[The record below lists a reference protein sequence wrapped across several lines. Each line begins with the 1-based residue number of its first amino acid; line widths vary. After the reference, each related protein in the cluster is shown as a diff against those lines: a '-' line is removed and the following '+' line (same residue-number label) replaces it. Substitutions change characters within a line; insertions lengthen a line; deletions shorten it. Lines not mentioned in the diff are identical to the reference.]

1 MMQQILI
8 TALGMM
14 LVFEGLLPFVFPELW
29 RKTMQQAT
37 ELPEMQLR
45 LMGLTSII
53 MGAFIILILS

>member
-1 MMQQILI
+1 MLEQVLI
-8 TALGMM
+8 AALGMM

-37 ELPEMQLR
+37 QLPEIQLR

-53 MGAFIILILS
+53 IGAFIILILD